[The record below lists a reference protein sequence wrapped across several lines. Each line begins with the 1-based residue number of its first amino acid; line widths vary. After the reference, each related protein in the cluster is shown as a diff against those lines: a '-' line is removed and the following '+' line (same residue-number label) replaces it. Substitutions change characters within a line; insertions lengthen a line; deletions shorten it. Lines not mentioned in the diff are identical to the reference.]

1 MTADGN
7 PENRGS
13 SDEGDLSGRLGR
25 LDEALKRRSDVAPS
39 NGGSRFSRRDDASG
53 FAKAA
58 RLSSEFVGGVI
69 AGGIVGWL
77 FDHFLGTKPWG
88 LIVFLLLGFAAG
100 TLNVMRSAGLAAGPG
115 GNDGKDV

>member
-1 MTADGN
+1 MTADGDHGGKG
-7 PENRGS
+7 PSG
-13 SDEGDLSGRLGR
+13 DGDLDGRLGR
-25 LDEALKRRSDVAPS
+25 LDEALRRRSDVAPS
-39 NGGSRFSRRDDASG
+39 DGGSRFSRRGDANG

-58 RLSSEFVGGVI
+58 RLSSEFIGGVV

-100 TLNVMRSAGLAAGPG
+100 TLNVMRSAGLSAGPG
-115 GNDGKDV
+115 DDKAP

>member
-1 MTADGN
+1 MTADGKPGGGN
-7 PENRGS
+7 S
-13 SDEGDLSGRLGR
+13 SGDGDLDGRLGR

-39 NGGSRFSRRDDASG
+39 DGSTRFSRRGDASG

-58 RLSSEFVGGVI
+58 RLSSEFIGGVI

-100 TLNVMRSAGLAAGPG
+100 TLNVMRSAGLAAAP
-115 GNDGKDV
+115 GNDKAP